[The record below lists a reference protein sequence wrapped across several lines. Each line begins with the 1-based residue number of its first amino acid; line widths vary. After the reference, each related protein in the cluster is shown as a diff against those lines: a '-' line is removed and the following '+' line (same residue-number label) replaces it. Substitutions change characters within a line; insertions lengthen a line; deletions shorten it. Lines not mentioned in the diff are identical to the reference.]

1 MPEVVAVQAEGAPAM
16 VESWRSGKLVVSE
29 RAQTIADGIAVRLDV
44 APEALV
50 KIGSQNKVVP
60 GMQTDV
66 FIRTGQR
73 TFLGYLMQPL
83 SDSFRRAWRER

>member
-1 MPEVVAVQAEGAPAM
+1 
-16 VESWRSGKLVVSE
+16 VSYVSADAAADPRTE
-29 RAQTIADGIAVRLDV
+29 QTWFTVRLDV
-44 APEALV
+44 APEALD